1 MDRVRAELEFGPGA
15 RAEPFV
21 SYCSV
26 TRLLFEICG
35 EEGYVYRIAE
45 RTSYFARLE
54 EGLNNRAGFLIARKP
69 AGMWW
74 SVRTRPVSGSDEPE
88 ALTHWRAIG
97 TLRSLTKE
105 ARIQL
110 SYNVSSGFFRRKDHL
125 STSFSFFFL
134 SKFDLLVSFHH
145 FTSGFKILLFTI
157 IQLAILSNANNIDYL
172 YQLRKYEQSD
182 LIHWPPPSMRRYTNS
197 LYFPPRPLYHIC
209 DPICPIYVDDIA
221 FITRRRS

>member
-1 MDRVRAELEFGPGA
+1 MAKVRKGAAAAEATIAQAVGRKPFKKKIAATQGARIHPFSWAPAYPLTPLPSADFQSPAFVGNVRAELEFGPGA

-45 RTSYFARLE
+45 RTSYFVRLE

-74 SVRTRPVSGSDEPE
+74 SVRTRPVSGSDKPD

-110 SYNVSSGFFRRKDHL
+110 
-125 STSFSFFFL
+125 
-134 SKFDLLVSFHH
+134 
-145 FTSGFKILLFTI
+145 
-157 IQLAILSNANNIDYL
+157 
-172 YQLRKYEQSD
+172 
-182 LIHWPPPSMRRYTNS
+182 
-197 LYFPPRPLYHIC
+197 
-209 DPICPIYVDDIA
+209 
-221 FITRRRS
+221 